1 MGVVVLLAFIIFLTF
16 VSLCIIV
23 PPWTPPLLIAA
34 TIATEWSPYFLAA
47 NLLTLIVAV
56 AILRDRRRW
65 LAASLL
71 VVSLAL
77 SSLPIVLLVRDS
89 NALAARKTWLVPHA
103 QAIVN
108 QQDIPIV
115 LGGKATFIRAYI
127 PAGESPT
134 PIVFAI
140 YGGQWRH
147 GSAAKD
153 ARLNQTLAELGFAVF
168 ALDYR
173 HSPQYHFP
181 VALHDIQDEIRFITR
196 RAAMYH
202 ADPTH
207 IAIIGHSSG
216 GELALLTAFAGT
228 IPVKAVISYSG
239 PIDLADSYMRPPRPD
254 PLEIRAILRDF
265 IGGTPFS
272 APQAYHAASPIGQV
286 GPVLPRVL
294 LIYGARD
301 HVVDIRE
308 AIALRALLTLR
319 GEKPLTLF
327 LPWAEHGFELVPF
340 GLHARLAY
348 AAVAKFLI
356 EALHPKVATGRGG

>member
-1 MGVVVLLAFIIFLTF
+1 M
-16 VSLCIIV
+16 
-23 PPWTPPLLIAA
+23 IAA
-34 TIATEWSPYFLAA
+34 TIATEWSPYLLAA
-47 NLLTLIVAV
+47 NSLTLIVAL
-56 AILRDRRRW
+56 AILRGGRRW
-65 LAASLL
+65 LAAALL

-77 SSLPIVLLVRDS
+77 SSLPIVLLMRDS
-89 NALAARKTWLVPHA
+89 NPLAVRNIWFVRHA
-103 QAIVN
+103 QDTVN

-127 PAGESPT
+127 PTGDATS

-147 GSAAKD
+147 GSAAQD
-153 ARLNQTLAELGFAVF
+153 ARLNQMLAALGFAVF

-196 RAAMYH
+196 KAPMYH

-207 IAIIGHSSG
+207 IALIGHSSG

-228 IPVKAVISYSG
+228 IPVEAVVSYSG
-239 PIDLADSYMRPPRPD
+239 PIDLADSYKSPPTPD
-254 PLEIRAILRDF
+254 PFEIPAILRDF

-272 APQAYHAASPIGQV
+272 APQAYRAASPIDHI

-308 AIALRALLTLR
+308 AIALRALLTMR
-319 GEKPLTLF
+319 GDKPATLF

-348 AAVAKFLI
+348 AAVANFLI
-356 EALHPKVATGRGG
+356 ETLHTQK